1 MNEENEYDISVK
13 IDNGVLNKLFKSFK
27 SGQFSNS
34 KMNVGTNPLCQL
46 FFQDNQPFFLLKISF
61 GLSYL
66 IIQIPTKEMKLPD
79 NKDEIFCLIYYE
91 DLLESLFSPILFVW
105 EADVIMNINLEDGE
119 FIINMI
125 NNYTEGE
132 EDEYESITYR
142 KQLVNNEVDTLFP
155 NLGESDWSFEM
166 KGKNVSNFIFVMDI
180 LAKEEER
187 ENNFFDLYLRSKE
200 KIEIIKTDKFD
211 NKTLIT
217 FQIELTQ
224 KSELFHFGDH
234 FTYGTC
240 DFSSFL
246 NSFAQGSDEITFY
259 FLEDG
264 RMIIEK
270 NLLKDWPDFRVKQ
283 QFSPIVKN

>member
-1 MNEENEYDISVK
+1 
-13 IDNGVLNKLFKSFK
+13 
-27 SGQFSNS
+27 
-34 KMNVGTNPLCQL
+34 
-46 FFQDNQPFFLLKISF
+46 
-61 GLSYL
+61 
-66 IIQIPTKEMKLPD
+66 
-79 NKDEIFCLIYYE
+79 
-91 DLLESLFSPILFVW
+91 
-105 EADVIMNINLEDGE
+105 MNINLEDGE
-119 FIINMI
+119 FIINMV
-125 NNYTEGE
+125 NNYTEE
-132 EDEYESITYR
+132 EEEYESITYR

-246 NSFAQGSDEITFY
+246 NSFAQGSNEITFY

-283 QFSPIVKN
+283 QFSPIVKY